1 MSNHMRNLNSIQKIE
16 KDSFY
21 IEILSNYF
29 EILDAIDNLNKYFK
43 KNEMKIE

>member
-1 MSNHMRNLNSIQKIE
+1 MSDLKSIQKIE
-16 KDSFY
+16 KDSSY

-43 KNEMKIE
+43 KNKMRME